1 MSPGYG
7 DPAVAT
13 LGASTADSIRAVTGT
28 VTGTV
33 VAEDSG
39 NQANGG
45 VPGRTGRVVSWL
57 VLPTFILAHLAHH
70 VGTGGLQPLLPLLR
84 DDFQLD
90 YAQAGLLLSAQGLAL
105 GFAQLP
111 VSALADHVSKR
122 LVIAVGLIGT
132 GLLCVGIAVAP
143 GFWSLVGCLAALGFL
158 AATYHAPAAS
168 YLAATYE
175 AVARGRALGTH
186 VIGGSLAFLVTPAIA
201 IGTAR
206 VMGSWRAA
214 FFALA
219 VLPVVAGVLM
229 LVTMARTATSER
241 AATAAERAGHAG
253 ALASLRAIGP
263 LVAVALGEQ
272 LLTASMFA
280 YIPLFLVDRHG
291 VPSDLAG
298 LAISVMAGI
307 GIVSAPI
314 GGALSDRFG
323 RAPVLVAVTASVG
336 PLILLLTYAPY
347 GLPLLAGLLLY
358 GLSMNTRLPVLE
370 SLFADAIPAHRR
382 STVLGLYY
390 FIGQESSGL
399 TTPVIGTLIDATDP
413 VTAFTALGIVG
424 TVLSLVLLFYRDA
437 LVRPRGVAGVAAGS

>member
-1 MSPGYG
+1 MGV
-7 DPAVAT
+7 VA
-13 LGASTADSIRAVTGT
+13 AT
-28 VTGTV
+28 VTGTTTSDGAGAAV
-33 VAEDSG
+33 VG
-39 NQANGG
+39 
-45 VPGRTGRVVSWL
+45 TGERATEEGTSRRASRVGSWV
-57 VLPTFILAHLAHH
+57 VLLTFIVAHLAHH

-84 DDFQLD
+84 DDFHLD
-90 YAQAGLLLSAQGLAL
+90 YTQAGLLLSAQGLAL

-122 LVIAVGLIGT
+122 LVIGVGLIGT
-132 GLLCVGIAVAP
+132 GLLCVAIAMVP
-143 GFWSLVGCLAALGFL
+143 GFWPLVGCLVALGVL
-158 AATYHAPAAS
+158 AATYHAPASS
-168 YLAATYE
+168 YLSATFGAE
-175 AVARGRALGTH
+175 GRGRALGTH

-206 VMGSWRAA
+206 YMDSWRAA
-214 FFALA
+214 FMALA
-219 VLPVVAGVLM
+219 VLPIVGGVLM
-229 LVTMARTATSER
+229 LGSTAR
-241 AATAAERAGHAG
+241 AATNERASTDAERAGQRG

-307 GIVSAPI
+307 GIVSAPL

-347 GLPLLAGLLLY
+347 GMLLLVAMLLY

-382 STVLGLYY
+382 STALGLYY

-399 TTPVIGTLIDATDP
+399 TTPLVGSLIDATSP
-413 VTAFTALGIVG
+413 ITAFTALGVIG
-424 TVLSLVLLFYRDA
+424 TALSLVLVFFRQT
-437 LVRPRGVAGVAAGS
+437 LVRPRVGAQAA

>member
-1 MSPGYG
+1 
-7 DPAVAT
+7 VA
-13 LGASTADSIRAVTGT
+13 GT
-28 VTGTV
+28 VTETH
-33 VAEDSG
+33 VAEGDGDGARDVGVSG
-39 NQANGG
+39 A
-45 VPGRTGRVVSWL
+45 GRAVSWL
-57 VLPTFILAHLAHH
+57 VLPTFIIAHLAHH

-84 DDFQLD
+84 DDFRLD

-122 LVIAVGLIGT
+122 LVIAIGLIGT
-132 GLLCVGIAVAP
+132 GVLCVGIAVVP
-143 GFWSLVGCLAALGFL
+143 GFWPLIGCLVALGVL
-158 AATYHAPAAS
+158 AATYHAPASS
-168 YLAATYE
+168 YLSATYG

-206 VMGSWRAA
+206 YMNSWRAA
-214 FFALA
+214 FIALA
-219 VLPVVAGVLM
+219 ILPIVAGLLM
-229 LVTMARTATSER
+229 LVPTARRATPER
-241 AATAAERAGHAG
+241 ATLPEDRGGHAG

-280 YIPLFLVDRHG
+280 YIPLFLVDQHG

-307 GIVSAPI
+307 GIVSAPV

-336 PLILLLTYAPY
+336 PLILLLAYAPY
-347 GLPLLAGLLLY
+347 GLPLLAALLLY
-358 GLSMNTRLPVLE
+358 GFSMNTRLPVLE

-399 TTPVIGTLIDATDP
+399 TTPLVGSLIDATSP
-413 VTAFTALGIVG
+413 VTAFTALGVVG
-424 TVLSLVLLFYRDA
+424 TALSLVLVFFRRT
-437 LVRPRGVAGVAAGS
+437 LVRPRIDAGAVSA